1 MVIKQA
7 QKAGQQTRLFC
18 PILFLSFTHKTEH
31 VILAS
36 IIRNNGNFL
45 EVVCSLSS
53 QRLDCSVKAGVFHIA
68 PRRPKNVMARALH
81 PKISDSLRK
90 LLALLLLL
98 NYMYFYQSIWIW
110 MRVANISEEQTRSMY
125 MSPPPNPSNSY
136 SQVHEECHTNVIIN
150 HITLQNLKIQKDRNR
165 LLCEILPLT
174 PFVRMNGWLS
184 SEDFRFSFMFLFQFS
199 VGRFILWLSWFYS
212 RKFYYLFCGF
222 RICQYLGSERWAAF
236 SSWVNIYSLFIFK
249 ETETAVKGQ

>member
-68 PRRPKNVMARALH
+68 PLRRPKNVMARALH

-98 NYMYFYQSIWIW
+98 NYMYTSARAFG
-110 MRVANISEEQTRSMY
+110 SEWGWPTSVKSRRGVCICRRRQTRQILILRFMK
-125 MSPPPNPSNSY
+125 
-136 SQVHEECHTNVIIN
+136 NV
-150 HITLQNLKIQKDRNR
+150 
-165 LLCEILPLT
+165 T
-174 PFVRMNGWLS
+174 PTWS
-184 SEDFRFSFMFLFQFS
+184 
-199 VGRFILWLSWFYS
+199 
-212 RKFYYLFCGF
+212 
-222 RICQYLGSERWAAF
+222 
-236 SSWVNIYSLFIFK
+236 
-249 ETETAVKGQ
+249 

>member
-68 PRRPKNVMARALH
+68 PLRRPKNVMARALH

-222 RICQYLGSERWAAF
+222 
-236 SSWVNIYSLFIFK
+236 VNIYSLFIFK
-249 ETETAVKGQ
+249 ETETAVEGQ

>member
-1 MVIKQA
+1 
-7 QKAGQQTRLFC
+7 
-18 PILFLSFTHKTEH
+18 
-31 VILAS
+31 
-36 IIRNNGNFL
+36 
-45 EVVCSLSS
+45 
-53 QRLDCSVKAGVFHIA
+53 
-68 PRRPKNVMARALH
+68 
-81 PKISDSLRK
+81 
-90 LLALLLLL
+90 
-98 NYMYFYQSIWIW
+98 
-110 MRVANISEEQTRSMY
+110 

-174 PFVRMNGWLS
+174 PFDRMNGWLS

-222 RICQYLGSERWAAF
+222 
-236 SSWVNIYSLFIFK
+236 VNIYSLFIFK
-249 ETETAVKGQ
+249 ETETAVEGQ

>member
-68 PRRPKNVMARALH
+68 PLRRPKNVMARALH

-98 NYMYFYQSIWIW
+98 NYMYRAFGSEWGWPTSVRRADEEYVYVAAAKPVKFLFSGSWRMSHQRDHKPYHTSKSENSEGPKSSS
-110 MRVANISEEQTRSMY
+110 MR
-125 MSPPPNPSNSY
+125 NPSFN
-136 SQVHEECHTNVIIN
+136 T
-150 HITLQNLKIQKDRNR
+150 
-165 LLCEILPLT
+165 
-174 PFVRMNGWLS
+174 
-184 SEDFRFSFMFLFQFS
+184 
-199 VGRFILWLSWFYS
+199 
-212 RKFYYLFCGF
+212 FC
-222 RICQYLGSERWAAF
+222 
-236 SSWVNIYSLFIFK
+236 
-249 ETETAVKGQ
+249 

>member
-68 PRRPKNVMARALH
+68 PLRRPKNVMARALH

-98 NYMYFYQSIWIW
+98 NYMYRAF
-110 MRVANISEEQTRSMY
+110 
-125 MSPPPNPSNSY
+125 
-136 SQVHEECHTNVIIN
+136 
-150 HITLQNLKIQKDRNR
+150 
-165 LLCEILPLT
+165 
-174 PFVRMNGWLS
+174 
-184 SEDFRFSFMFLFQFS
+184 
-199 VGRFILWLSWFYS
+199 
-212 RKFYYLFCGF
+212 
-222 RICQYLGSERWAAF
+222 GSE
-236 SSWVNIYSLFIFK
+236 
-249 ETETAVKGQ
+249 

>member
-68 PRRPKNVMARALH
+68 PLRRPKNVMARALH

-110 MRVANISEEQTRSMY
+110 MRVANITSVKSRRGVCICRRRQTRQILILRFMK
-125 MSPPPNPSNSY
+125 
-136 SQVHEECHTNVIIN
+136 NV
-150 HITLQNLKIQKDRNR
+150 
-165 LLCEILPLT
+165 T
-174 PFVRMNGWLS
+174 PTWS
-184 SEDFRFSFMFLFQFS
+184 
-199 VGRFILWLSWFYS
+199 
-212 RKFYYLFCGF
+212 
-222 RICQYLGSERWAAF
+222 
-236 SSWVNIYSLFIFK
+236 
-249 ETETAVKGQ
+249 